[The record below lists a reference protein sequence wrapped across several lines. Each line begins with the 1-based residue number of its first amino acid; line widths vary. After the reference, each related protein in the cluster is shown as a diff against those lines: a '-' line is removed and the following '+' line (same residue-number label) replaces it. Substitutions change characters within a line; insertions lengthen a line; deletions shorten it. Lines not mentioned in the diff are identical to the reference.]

1 MSPARSSTFR
11 CLEIAGFDIW
21 KGWDSSPTDAS
32 PEARRARIA
41 RRVGSARAEKMLL
54 RRSVDICVTLWLFNH
69 LVINESSVVVGQ
81 WRMATQDDVRRIAL
95 SLPETVE
102 ADGRFAFSVRDRGRD
117 VGFAWV
123 WAERVHPK
131 KARVPNPAVLA
142 VRVADG
148 LEKELILRSDDVKFF
163 TEPHYNGYP
172 AVLIRLAEVDVAE
185 LEELLTNAW
194 RYRAPRELREAYDR
208 DRATGPPTDAQA
220 RPGVTPAPAPPP
232 TD

>member
-1 MSPARSSTFR
+1 
-11 CLEIAGFDIW
+11 
-21 KGWDSSPTDAS
+21 
-32 PEARRARIA
+32 
-41 RRVGSARAEKMLL
+41 
-54 RRSVDICVTLWLFNH
+54 
-69 LVINESSVVVGQ
+69 
-81 WRMATQDDVRRIAL
+81 MATQDDVRRIAL
-95 SLPETVE
+95 ALPETVE
-102 ADGRFAFSVRDRGRD
+102 AEGRFAFSVRDRGRD

-148 LEKELILRSDDVKFF
+148 LEKELILRSDETKFF

-208 DRATGPPTDAQA
+208 DRASGPPTDA
-220 RPGVTPAPAPPP
+220 PAPAEPPAAAGSPRRRTGPGSGRRPAGRPGSSAAAP
-232 TD
+232 TSPDRP